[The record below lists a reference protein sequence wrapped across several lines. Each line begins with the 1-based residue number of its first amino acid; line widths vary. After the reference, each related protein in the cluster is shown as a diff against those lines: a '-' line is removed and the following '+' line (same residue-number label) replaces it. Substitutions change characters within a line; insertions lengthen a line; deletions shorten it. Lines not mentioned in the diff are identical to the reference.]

1 MSDSTTSGANGIT
14 AQAAS
19 AGMIITTGASRNRP
33 LFALAGRMISLNTSL
48 MPSAMGCSRP
58 AGPTRFGPM
67 RICTQPMNL
76 RSHSVR

>member
-1 MSDSTTSGANGIT
+1 MSASTSSGANGIT

-19 AGMIITTGASRNRP
+19 AGMIMITGARRKSA
-33 LFALAGRMISLNTSL
+33 LFALAGRMISLNSSL
-48 MPSAMGCSRP
+48 IPSATGCSRP